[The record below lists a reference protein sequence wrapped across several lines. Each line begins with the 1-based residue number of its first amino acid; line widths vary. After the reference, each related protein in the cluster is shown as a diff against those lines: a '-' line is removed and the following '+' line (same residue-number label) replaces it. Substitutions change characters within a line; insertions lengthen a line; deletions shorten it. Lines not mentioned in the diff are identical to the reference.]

1 MAPRTTAD
9 RAARMAPLT
18 KPSRSRA
25 ETLDETDPLAGF
37 TDRFVIAGDE
47 DLIYLDGNSLGRLPR
62 DTAGRLTEVVERQ
75 WGERLIRS
83 WSEGW
88 MELPRVLGDRLGD
101 KLLGA
106 AAGQVAMADS
116 TVCFYK
122 LAGAA
127 LAARPGRTEIVT
139 DVDNFPTDRYVLES
153 LAAGT
158 GATIRWLRGDPDSG
172 PTPKQVAAAVG
183 PDTALVS
190 FSHVSYRSAFIL
202 DMAAITDVAHAAGAL
217 TLWDLSHSV
226 GVIPV
231 ALDGDGA
238 DLAVGCTYKY
248 LNGGPGAPAF
258 LYVRAEHQPELRQP
272 IWGWLG
278 RRDPFEMSPGYEP
291 ADGISAML
299 SGTPPVLG
307 LTAASVGIELVIEAG
322 IAAVRQKAAALT
334 EFAIEVS
341 DERLAPLGVSVGSP
355 RDESRR
361 GGHVALVHPDAR
373 ALSKRLIADGVI
385 VDFRTPDV
393 IRIGLSPLTTTFT
406 DVWEGLERLRRML
419 TR

>member
-1 MAPRTTAD
+1 MTVLTPGRAKAAALDD
-9 RAARMAPLT
+9 R
-18 KPSRSRA
+18 
-25 ETLDETDPLAGF
+25 DPLARF
-37 TDRFVIAGDE
+37 RDRFVFAGDQ

-62 DTAGRLTEVVERQ
+62 DTAARLAEVVQQQ

-88 MELPRVLGDRLGD
+88 MELPRVLGDRLGET
-101 KLLGA
+101 LLGA
-106 AAGQVAMADS
+106 APGQVAVADS
-116 TVCFYK
+116 TTVCFYK

-127 LAARPGRTEIVT
+127 LAARPGRREIVT

-153 LAAGT
+153 LAASS
-158 GATIRWLRGDPDSG
+158 GATIRWLTGDPHGG
-172 PTPKQVAAAVG
+172 PTPEQVAEVVG

-202 DMAAITDVAHAAGAL
+202 DMAGITDVAHAAGAL
-217 TLWDLSHSV
+217 ALWDLSHSV

-231 ALDGDGA
+231 ALDATGA

-258 LYVRAEHQPELRQP
+258 LYVRNEHQPRLRQP

-278 RRDPFEMSPGYEP
+278 RSEPFEMAPGYEP
-291 ADGISAML
+291 ADGIAAML

-307 LTAASVGIELVIEAG
+307 LTAVSVGAELVIEAG
-322 IAAVRQKAAALT
+322 IAAVAQKASALT
-334 EFAIEVS
+334 EFAIEVI
-341 DERLAPLGVSVGSP
+341 DEVLAAVGVSVGSP
-355 RDESRR
+355 RDAAQR

-373 ALSKRLIADGVI
+373 ALSARLIADGVI

-406 DVWEGLERLRRML
+406 DVWDGLERLRQML
-419 TR
+419 QG